1 VSRRQH
7 LRRPPPTQGPRLRVS
22 ATADELPDQHLPLF
36 SLRYLDLG
44 RYGLAA
50 CQQREKAAFADTL
63 DRLSQLSW
71 SELRLSPRHGLGY
84 EQIPRHALRVSLP
97 SHLTEDVQR
106 LIAFRFT
113 GNAPMVGYR
122 VQAIFYILWLDR
134 DFTLYD
140 HG

>member
-1 VSRRQH
+1 MSPRRRIRH
-7 LRRPPPTQGPRLRVS
+7 PPLSQGRYLQV
-22 ATADELPDQHLPLF
+22 ADTPDEPPDQSPPLF
-36 SLRYLDLG
+36 SLRYLDRG

-63 DRLSQLSW
+63 DRLSQLPW
-71 SELRLSPRHGLGY
+71 SELRLAPRHGLGY
-84 EQIPRHALRVSLP
+84 EQLPRHAIRAAVP

-106 LIAFRFT
+106 FIAFRFSGT
-113 GNAPMVGYR
+113 APMLGYR

>member
-1 VSRRQH
+1 MT
-7 LRRPPPTQGPRLRVS
+7 LLDPKLPS
-22 ATADELPDQHLPLF
+22 AADTVLVDPAL
-36 SLRYLDLG
+36 LDG
-44 RYGLAA
+44 A
-50 CQQREKAAFADTL
+50 CQQRGKAAFADTL

-84 EQIPRHALRVSLP
+84 EQIPRHALRASLP

-106 LIAFRFT
+106 LIAFRFA

>member
-1 VSRRQH
+1 MSPRRR
-7 LRRPPPTQGPRLRVS
+7 LRRPPPTQGPRIRIPD
-22 ATADELPDQHLPLF
+22 TIDEPPDQQPPLF
-36 SLRYLDLG
+36 SLRYLDRG
-44 RYGLAA
+44 RYSLAA

-71 SELRLSPRHGLGY
+71 GELRLSPRHGLGY
-84 EQIPRHALRVSLP
+84 EQIPRHAIRVPLP

-106 LIAFRFT
+106 LIAFRFV

-122 VQAIFYILWLDR
+122 VQAVFYILWLDR

>member
-1 VSRRQH
+1 VSPRRR
-7 LRRPPPTQGPRLRVS
+7 LRRPPPTQGPRLRVPD
-22 ATADELPDQHLPLF
+22 TTDEPPDQQPPLF
-36 SLRYLDLG
+36 SLRYLDRG
-44 RYGLAA
+44 RYGLTV
-50 CQQREKAAFADTL
+50 CQQRERAVFADTL
-63 DRLSQLSW
+63 DRLSQRSW

-84 EQIPRHALRVSLP
+84 EQIPRHAIRVPLP

-106 LIAFRFT
+106 FIAFRCA

-122 VQAIFYILWLDR
+122 VQTIFYLLWLDR